1 MESPGDYGLKKRRR
15 LTQAIPQADG
25 PTPRPMARRDLM
37 HSCQLPH
44 KRALSILFTRYKRL
58 KKQVEKALLKG

>member
-1 MESPGDYGLKKRRR
+1 
-15 LTQAIPQADG
+15 
-25 PTPRPMARRDLM
+25 MARRDLM

-44 KRALSILFTRYKRL
+44 KRALSILFTRYKHL